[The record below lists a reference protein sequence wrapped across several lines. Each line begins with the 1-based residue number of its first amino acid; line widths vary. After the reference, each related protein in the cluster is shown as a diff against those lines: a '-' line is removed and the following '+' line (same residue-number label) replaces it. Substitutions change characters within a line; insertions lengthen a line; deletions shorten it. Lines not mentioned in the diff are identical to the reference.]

1 MPRRCRAVPRGL
13 PAARPC
19 NSPHLPSMPMDELQL
34 LPLLGLAASQASNV
48 AHTKIWIIIVNLERH
63 HHRRGRLEAACA
75 VSASRPQRGTPAL
88 LIARSCS
95 ALCALSL
102 SLCTWAHNPSIAQI
116 QIPDQLPAPSSHPA
130 PPHAVPRANAPSRCY
145 CGALG
150 LAVQLHGS
158 RNPDWIPGPSRRCQ
172 TWDGALISEWNS
184 CRPASCF
191 SLPDRLPA
199 LGSWIPDPISHGPR
213 SDGTL

>member
-1 MPRRCRAVPRGL
+1 MSSLYDRRPASVSQRPVWTPHCLHLVVCPNSNGFGERWRWLVLNRAKL
-13 PAARPC
+13 PDATPMQGRPVRPARRPALQF
-19 NSPHLPSMPMDELQL
+19 SASAIHGRATASTPLGPS
-34 LPLLGLAASQASNV
+34 LAASQASNV

-102 SLCTWAHNPSIAQI
+102 LLCTWAHNPSIAQI

-130 PPHAVPRANAPSRCY
+130 PPHAVPRANAP
-145 CGALG
+145 
-150 LAVQLHGS
+150 
-158 RNPDWIPGPSRRCQ
+158 
-172 TWDGALISEWNS
+172 
-184 CRPASCF
+184 
-191 SLPDRLPA
+191 
-199 LGSWIPDPISHGPR
+199 
-213 SDGTL
+213 